1 MPERE
6 IVSGPSGGSDGRT
19 GGKLAGKTVVITG
32 AAGGQGAAEAHAAAE
47 AGAFVVATDILGET
61 DSGVSH
67 DGGPMAG
74 EIVYRRLDVSSQ
86 ADWLSLAE
94 WLTRRGAGVDGL
106 VNNAGIPMRGRLSDV
121 SLEDW
126 NQALAVNLTG
136 PMLGI
141 QAMLPLLN
149 DGASIVNIGSV
160 AGLTAHHAVAYT
172 ASKWA
177 LRGLS
182 RVAAVEYGSRGIRSN
197 IVHPGYIATPIMAAA
212 NPVFVDAHL
221 ALTPAGRAG
230 TPDDIAPLVIYLLSD
245 ESRYVNGAE
254 IAVDGGY
261 ASHGGTK
268 YIIDELARDALT
280 TRTSNT

>member
-1 MPERE
+1 MPEE
-6 IVSGPSGGSDGRT
+6 GIVGGPDGRS

-32 AAGGQGAAEAHAAAE
+32 AARGQGAAEARAAVH
-47 AGAFVVATDILGET
+47 AGAFVVAADVLDEADPEVARDLGL
-61 DSGVSH
+61 V
-67 DGGPMAG
+67 AG
-74 EIVYRRLDVSSQ
+74 EIAYRRLDVSVP
-86 ADWLSLAE
+86 ADWLSLAD

-126 NQALAVNLTG
+126 NRALAVNLTG

-141 QAMLPLLN
+141 QTMLPLLN

-221 ALTPAGRAG
+221 TLTPAGRPG
-230 TPDDIAPLVIYLLSD
+230 TPEDVAPLVIYLLSD

-268 YIIDELARDALT
+268 YIIDELARAES
-280 TRTSNT
+280 TSL